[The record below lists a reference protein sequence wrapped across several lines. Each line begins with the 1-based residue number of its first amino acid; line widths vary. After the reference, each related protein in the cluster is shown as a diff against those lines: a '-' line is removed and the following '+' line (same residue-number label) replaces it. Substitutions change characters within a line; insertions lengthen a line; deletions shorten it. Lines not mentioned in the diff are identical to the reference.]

1 MKPLCP
7 NLHQQNQKQ
16 VVFKIKTGYNLELLS
31 LETMRLLGS
40 TKKSVHHDKDGED
53 VPKLESIEVLLVNCN
68 LVKKNYQQASKVFTF
83 VPNKQ
88 FIQLL
93 SIVSHPLS
101 MLNITNT
108 EFLIY

>member
-1 MKPLCP
+1 
-7 NLHQQNQKQ
+7 
-16 VVFKIKTGYNLELLS
+16 
-31 LETMRLLGS
+31 MRLLGN

-88 FIQLL
+88 FRQLITTVYD
-93 SIVSHPLS
+93 SLS
-101 MLNITNT
+101 MLNITST
-108 EFLIY
+108 EFGLLIKIARNLKYKIMLK